1 MEYVCN
7 ICPRKCNKMRGESTG
22 NGICKMPY
30 SAKVSRYDLHK
41 WEEPCISGQRG
52 SGTIFFTGCNLQ
64 CVYCQNYKIT
74 KGELKNIGKV
84 ANIDDIYEMC
94 QELIA
99 KGAHNINFVTPT
111 HYIYIVKEFLEK
123 YKDKIPVPIV
133 YNTSGYEDL
142 ENLKQLKGLIDVYL
156 PDLKYFSKDISTK
169 YSKAPN
175 YFEIVSENILEMYN
189 QVGNCEFDGDGILQK
204 GVIVRHLIL
213 PNNVKNTI
221 DVLNWCKNNLPKN
234 ILISVMSQYTPVGEI
249 EGYPELQRKINKVEY
264 KRVLSYMIDN
274 DIDNGYIQELSS
286 ASSKYI

>member
-1 MEYVCN
+1 
-7 ICPRKCNKMRGESTG
+7 
-22 NGICKMPY
+22 
-30 SAKVSRYDLHK
+30 
-41 WEEPCISGQRG
+41 
-52 SGTIFFTGCNLQ
+52 
-64 CVYCQNYKIT
+64 
-74 KGELKNIGKV
+74 
-84 ANIDDIYEMC
+84 MC

-286 ASSKYI
+286 ASTKYIPDFY